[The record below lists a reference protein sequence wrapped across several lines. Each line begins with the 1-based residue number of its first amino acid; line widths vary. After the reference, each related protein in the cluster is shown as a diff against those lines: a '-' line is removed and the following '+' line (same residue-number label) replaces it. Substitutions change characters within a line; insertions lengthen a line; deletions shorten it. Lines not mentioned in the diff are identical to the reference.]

1 MKKFILVFA
10 FFAFTLVAFGQ
21 SNTDTIVLLC
31 IKQVPPKQET
41 INPRCCSCIMR
52 EIALH
57 QREIT
62 RRIILVPLYLT
73 KMGNV
78 ALNHK
83 KFRFDHR
90 VNQMANMHA
99 GVLSMDG
106 SAPSILGG
114 RTDGTAY
121 YINEVKVLEG
131 FLPQSIE

>member
-1 MKKFILVFA
+1 MKKYILVFA

-21 SNTDTIVLLC
+21 SNTDTVVVTGKL
-31 IKQVPPKQET
+31 KQET

-78 ALNHK
+78 ALDHK
-83 KFRFDHR
+83 KFRFDYR
-90 VNQMANMHA
+90 INQMANMHA

-121 YINEVKVLEG
+121 YINEVRVLEG